1 MSNTSIAMIATIVV
15 ILIFQ
20 TNSMETIEEKKCN
33 TNLRKLGFDFNVE
46 KTFNIKT
53 ISFLDQKLSYK

>member
-15 ILIFQ
+15 ILICQ

-46 KTFNIKT
+46 KNF
-53 ISFLDQKLSYK
+53 QY